1 MSTSWWLLFNW
12 ECAQIGIKCW
22 KLKLDNNK
30 CIKAMA
36 TKAMLGLVN
45 AAYWR
50 EPTKLR
56 DWVGSKRGE
65 AVEMHKVEE
74 EETGDGTRLWIRR
87 EI

>member
-1 MSTSWWLLFNW
+1 
-12 ECAQIGIKCW
+12 
-22 KLKLDNNK
+22 
-30 CIKAMA
+30 MA